1 MSIKDII
8 FESID
13 KQGIAILPSMD
24 VFDSINLL
32 KTEQIHIA
40 CTMLDPWYNKG
51 KGNVLPTDEYDAFR
65 MTKNVSLWPLYSYIN
80 TACDLL

>member
-51 KGNVLPTDEYDAFR
+51 KGDVLPTDEYDAFI
-65 MTKNVSLWPLYSYIN
+65 KQ
-80 TACDLL
+80 LLENRRNSTSNFGYTLFP